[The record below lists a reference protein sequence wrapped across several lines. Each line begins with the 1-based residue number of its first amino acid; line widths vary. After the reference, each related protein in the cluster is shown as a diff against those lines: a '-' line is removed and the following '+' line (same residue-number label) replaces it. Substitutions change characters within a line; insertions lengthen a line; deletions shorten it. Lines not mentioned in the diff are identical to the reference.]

1 MKMNLRKMSMDELR
15 EALRK
20 IESVIPIASHKT
32 RRLIR
37 EEIGSRKMEEA
48 RLQVAKSLA
57 DDGIIDP
64 EVWENHPFD

>member
-1 MKMNLRKMSMDELR
+1 MNLGKMSMDELG

-20 IESVIPIASHKT
+20 IESSIPIASHKT

-37 EEIGSRKMEEA
+37 EEIESRKMEEA

-64 EVWENHPFD
+64 EGWEDHPFD

>member
-1 MKMNLRKMSMDELR
+1 MNLGKMSVDELR

-20 IESVIPIASHKT
+20 IESSIPIASHKA

-37 EEIGSRKMEEA
+37 EEIESRKMEEA
-48 RLQVAKSLA
+48 RRKVAKSLA

-64 EVWENHPFD
+64 EGWENHPFD

>member
-1 MKMNLRKMSMDELR
+1 MNLGKMSMDELR

-20 IESVIPIASHKT
+20 IESKIPIDSHKT

-37 EEIGSRKMEEA
+37 EEIESRKMEEA
-48 RLQVAKSLA
+48 RLKVAKSLA

-64 EVWENHPFD
+64 EGWENHPFD